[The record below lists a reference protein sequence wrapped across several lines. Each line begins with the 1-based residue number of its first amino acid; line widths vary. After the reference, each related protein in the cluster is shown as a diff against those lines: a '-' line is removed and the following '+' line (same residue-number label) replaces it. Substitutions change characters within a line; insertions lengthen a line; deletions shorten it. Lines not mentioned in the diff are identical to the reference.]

1 MTLVQSD
8 VYSVFDAVSPQG
20 HRFPTLFS
28 IRDERAHKAL
38 KRPVASAFSMTSFV
52 ELEPLIDV
60 CIAILEKKLDEL
72 QDQSIDFGTWLHW
85 YAFDVITSITF
96 STRQGFM
103 EKEVDVDRI
112 INAIEGRLV
121 YNSIIGEAPFLHK
134 FLLGNNIIAAC
145 AKQIPALARLG
156 SVRSIVKFASSQ
168 LDRRTETRSTMSDDQ
183 PCDLLARFKRIRDNE
198 EVMNDE
204 DLLNHATANM

>member
-1 MTLVQSD
+1 MSSL
-8 VYSVFDAVSPQG
+8 
-20 HRFPTLFS
+20 
-28 IRDERAHKAL
+28 
-38 KRPVASAFSMTSFV
+38 V
-52 ELEPLIDV
+52 ELEPLTDI
-60 CIAILEKKLDEL
+60 CIEILERKFGGLEHR
-72 QDQSIDFGTWLHW
+72 SIDFGTWLHW

-103 EKEVDVDRI
+103 EREVDVDGI

-121 YNSIIGEAPFLHK
+121 YNSIVGEAPVLHK

-145 AKQIPALARLG
+145 TKHIPPLARLG

-168 LDRRTETRSTMSDDQ
+168 LDRRTETRSAMSDDQ
-183 PCDLLARFKRIRDNE
+183 PCDLLARFKLIRNSE
-198 EVMNDE
+198 EVMTNG